1 MNSPIRLVAR
11 ALLVGMSAFV
21 LVSCGGSDD
30 DSTTELTA
38 GAGAPATQEQRS
50 DAFAATLS
58 VEQETQAGASTGTG
72 TGTGS
77 GTVVI
82 DPETRQM
89 TASLTATGLTGSAA
103 IHLGEEGEDGP
114 VIVALVESTSGSG
127 IWTASATLSE
137 AQYQALLNGELYFR
151 VQSPSLPNGQFR
163 GQILAQQ
170 ITAADGAATG
180 TSSTAGGAAGS
191 GNTATVESGND
202 AVIVSSEATGFFA
215 ALRGENVVPSNAS
228 TAQGS
233 AAVVIDPST
242 RQMLAAVATL
252 GITGTAVQLREAAAG
267 ANGPVVISMS
277 ETAAGSGVWTTTSTL
292 STGQYAALRAGN
304 MYFVVQSAAF
314 PEGEIRGQLLPQR
327 QFFTPAASGANVP
340 PPESGRTPG
349 ITTNN
354 TSGGLPTGTGFD
366 VTTGGGVTIPGA
378 SIGTGGIGSTGGFTG
393 STGIT
398 GTTGTT
404 GGLGGSSGITGTTS
418 FDPVPTGNSTGTSSI
433 PNTST
438 GFDSGLGTTTGTGI
452 GTTSGTGI
460 GSTSNSE
467 LGTTTGTGIGTTSSI
482 GTGTGF
488 GAGSGSTLTGTTF

>member
-1 MNSPIRLVAR
+1 MKSSIQLLAR
-11 ALLVGMSAFV
+11 ALLVAMSALV
-21 LVSCGGSDD
+21 LASCGGSDD
-30 DSTTELTA
+30 DDTTTELTV

-58 VEQETQAGASTGTG
+58 IEQETQAGTSL
-72 TGTGS
+72 GTGS

-114 VIVALVESTSGSG
+114 IIVALVESTPGSG
-127 IWTASATLSE
+127 IWSASATLSE

-151 VQSPSLPNGQFR
+151 VQSPALPNGQFR

-170 ITAADGAATG
+170 IAAANGTATD

-191 GNTATVESGND
+191 GNTTTVESGNN
-202 AVIVSSEATGFFA
+202 AIIVSSEATGFFA
-215 ALRGENVVPSNAS
+215 ALRGEHVVPSNAS

-233 AAVVIDPST
+233 AAVVIDTST
-242 RQMLAAVATL
+242 RQMVAAVATL
-252 GITGTAVQLREAAAG
+252 GITGTAVQVREAAAG
-267 ANGPVVISMS
+267 SNGPVVISLS
-277 ETAAGSGVWTTTSTL
+277 ETTPGSGVWVTTTTL

-304 MYFVVQSAAF
+304 MYFVVLSAAF

-327 QFFTPAASGANVP
+327 QFSTPVASGANLP
-340 PPESGRTPG
+340 PATGGTPG

-354 TSGGLPTGTGFD
+354 TSGGLPGSRTGGFD
-366 VTTGGGVTIPGA
+366 ATTGGGVTIPGA
-378 SIGTGGIGSTGGFTG
+378 STGIGGTGSSGGFTG
-393 STGIT
+393 PTGIT
-398 GTTGTT
+398 GNTS
-404 GGLGGSSGITGTTS
+404 GLGGSSGITGTTS
-418 FDPVPTGNSTGTSSI
+418 FDPVPTGSSIGISSI

-438 GFDSGLGTTTGTGI
+438 GFDSGFGTTTGTGI

-460 GSTSNSE
+460 GSTSNSG
-467 LGTTTGTGIGTTSSI
+467 LGSTTGTGIGTTSSI
-482 GTGTGF
+482 GIGTGF
-488 GAGSGSTLTGTTF
+488 GTSSGSTSIGTTF